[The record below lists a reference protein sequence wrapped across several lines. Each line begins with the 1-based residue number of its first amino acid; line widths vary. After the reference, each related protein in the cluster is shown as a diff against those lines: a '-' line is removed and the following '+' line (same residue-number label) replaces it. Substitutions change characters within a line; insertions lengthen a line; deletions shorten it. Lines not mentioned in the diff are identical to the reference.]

1 MLTIWM
7 MDIML
12 SGLKQ
17 RSKVRATMG
26 LVKKTLHLK
35 VDTV

>member
-12 SGLKQ
+12 SDLKQ
-17 RSKVRATMG
+17 RSKVIAATG
-26 LVKKTLHLK
+26 LLKEKKNVTFES
-35 VDTV
+35 